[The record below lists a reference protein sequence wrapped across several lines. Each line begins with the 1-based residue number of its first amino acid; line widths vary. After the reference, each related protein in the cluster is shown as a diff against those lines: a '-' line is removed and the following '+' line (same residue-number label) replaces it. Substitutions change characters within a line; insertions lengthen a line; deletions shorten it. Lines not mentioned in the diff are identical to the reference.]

1 MLDSRA
7 SCDYGACRSNRAGPL
22 MFDTNCRS
30 LRERLAKR
38 EPLGVFWMSTGSP
51 AVIELA
57 ATAKPD
63 AIVLD
68 AQHGLWDRL
77 SIEYAIGATSR
88 HAPVLV
94 RTAENSPVAIG
105 QALDAG
111 AEGVIVPLIEDER
124 QAAAAVSAARFPP
137 QGSRS
142 AGGVRPLSQGFV
154 NYYAQAN
161 AGMVVGVMIETEHAV
176 QNAAAIAGTAGIDF
190 VLIGSG
196 DLAISLG
203 TFPKPDVRHEETCRA
218 VLDACKASGVPC
230 AIFTNTVDAAIERR
244 REGYALVVVAND
256 IDVLT
261 TGFSSAMT
269 QFNDAAHHSDEHTG
283 RADFPRA
290 NRHRTSRP

>member
-1 MLDSRA
+1 
-7 SCDYGACRSNRAGPL
+7 
-22 MFDTNCRS
+22 MFDTNRRS

-38 EPLGVFWMSTGSP
+38 EPLGAFWMSTGS
-51 AVIELA
+51 VVVVELA
-57 ATAKPD
+57 ADARPD

-77 SIEYAIGATSR
+77 SIEYAVGAASR
-88 HAPVLV
+88 HAPVIV

-142 AGGVRPLSQGFV
+142 AGGVRPLSRGFV
-154 NYYAQAN
+154 DYHAQAN
-161 AGMVVGVMIETEHAV
+161 AGTVVGVMIETEHAV
-176 QNAAAIAGTAGIDF
+176 ANAAAIAGTAGIDF

-203 TFPKPDVRHEETCRA
+203 TFPKPDARHKAACRA
-218 VLDACKASGVPC
+218 VLDACKAAGVPC
-230 AIFTNTVDAAIERR
+230 AIFTNTVDSAIQRR

-256 IDVLT
+256 IDLLKS
-261 TGFSSAMT
+261 GFSSAMT
-269 QFNDAAHHSDEHTG
+269 QFNGAAQHSDEHAG
-283 RADFPRA
+283 RADVPRA
-290 NRHRTSRP
+290 NRHRASRQ

>member
-1 MLDSRA
+1 
-7 SCDYGACRSNRAGPL
+7 
-22 MFDTNCRS
+22 MFDTNRRG

-38 EPLGVFWMSTGSP
+38 EPLGVFWMSAGSP

-77 SIEYAIGATSR
+77 SIEYAVA
-88 HAPVLV
+88 
-94 RTAENSPVAIG
+94 VAIG

-111 AEGVIVPLIEDER
+111 AEGVIVPLIEDQR

-137 QGSRS
+137 QGGRS

-154 NYYAQAN
+154 DYYAQAN
-161 AGMVVGVMIETEHAV
+161 AGTVVGVMIETEHAV

-203 TFPKPDVRHEETCRA
+203 TFPNPDVRHEAACRA
-218 VLDACKASGVPC
+218 VFDACKASDVPC
-230 AIFTNTVDAAIERR
+230 AIFTNSVDAAMQRR

-256 IDVLT
+256 IDILT
-261 TGFSSAMT
+261 NGFSSAMT
-269 QFNDAAHHSDEHTG
+269 RFNDAVRLPNEDASG
-283 RADFPRA
+283 ADLPRA
-290 NRHRTSRP
+290 SRRRIASRERGPIR